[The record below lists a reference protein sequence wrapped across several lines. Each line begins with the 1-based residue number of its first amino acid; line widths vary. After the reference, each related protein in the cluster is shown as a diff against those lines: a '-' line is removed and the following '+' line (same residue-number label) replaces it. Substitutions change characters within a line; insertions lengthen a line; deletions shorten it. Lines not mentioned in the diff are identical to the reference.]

1 VTYKYN
7 GVKYTREYFADV
19 INEVI
24 CVRISADHPGSVN
37 FRARLHRGSSDNPHR
52 QIDALFDSIQSIE
65 DGLVLKAQLGG
76 KGAVE
81 AAMAVRVMIEGGV
94 ADCRNNIIVTNADSV
109 VLLISGET
117 AFRNPVADQAAILRL
132 EVACRKPWKQLF
144 KEHTERFTLL
154 YSRVR
159 LELPDSGFSSLATDK
174 RLEKVNGETD
184 NGLAALLF
192 NYGRYLL
199 IACSLSGLPANLQ
212 GIWNPDH
219 QPVWGS
225 KFTININTEMNYWP
239 T

>member
-1 VTYKYN
+1 MCKDF
-7 GVKYTREYFADV
+7 R
-19 INEVI
+19 
-24 CVRISADHPGSVN
+24 DHSGSVN

-52 QIDALFDSIQSIE
+52 QIDGLFDSIQSIE

-81 AAMAVRVMIEGGV
+81 AAMAVTIEGGV
-94 ADCRNNIIVTNADSV
+94 ADCRNNIIVTNADSA

-117 AFRNPVADQAAILRL
+117 TFRNPVADQAAILRL

-154 YSRVR
+154 YSRVL

-174 RLEKVNGETD
+174 RLEKVKNGETD

-192 NYGRYLL
+192 NYERYLL
-199 IACSLSGLPANLQ
+199 IACSLSGLPEFTRHLES
-212 GIWNPDH
+212 
-219 QPVWGS
+219 GS
-225 KFTININTEMNYWP
+225 SASMGFQVYY
-239 T
+239 